1 MCGRYALHADRPKL
15 ISAFE
20 LSECPEVTPRYNIAP
35 MQPALVVR
43 QRSTGER
50 VAHFLRWG
58 LVPSWAK
65 DASVAARLINARCET
80 LAEKP
85 SFRSA
90 YKRRRC
96 IVPASG
102 FYEWK
107 VEDGG
112 KQPYYIHPAGA
123 ELFGFA
129 GLWER
134 WAPPEGEPL
143 DTFTIITT
151 EANSAMAPIHE
162 RMPAILAPGDFG
174 LWLSG
179 ETEPDLLRQLLTP
192 CDTNWLEMHPVGK
205 LAGNIKNESRELI
218 LPAGNP

>member
-1 MCGRYALHADRPKL
+1 MCGRYALHADRQTL
-15 ISAFE
+15 VSAFE

-35 MQPALVVR
+35 MQPSLVVR
-43 QRSTGER
+43 QRPTGER

-65 DASVAARLINARCET
+65 DTSIAPKLINARSET

-107 VEDGG
+107 TEGKE
-112 KQPYYIHPAGA
+112 KQPYYVHPAST
-123 ELFGFA
+123 ELIGFA

-134 WAPPEGEPL
+134 WTLPDADPL
-143 DTFTIITT
+143 DTFTIVTT
-151 EANSAMAPIHE
+151 EANTAMTDIHE
-162 RMPAILAPGDFG
+162 RMPVILAPEDYG

-179 ETEPDLLRQLLTP
+179 ETEQDLVHQLLVPCPADWIAKYPVGKDVGNVRNQGPDLLTP
-192 CDTNWLEMHPVGK
+192 
-205 LAGNIKNESRELI
+205 AI
-218 LPAGNP
+218 A